1 MWLRAKTE
9 ANLKPELKMK
19 VVWNTC
25 DEELG
30 SEMKPAIEK
39 YFKRSLE
46 NFQKPLPFREI
57 CVKYIEKIDLVIGI
71 LL

>member
-1 MWLRAKTE
+1 
-9 ANLKPELKMK
+9 MK

-25 DEELG
+25 DEELD
-30 SEMKPAIEK
+30 SEMKPTIEK
-39 YFKRSLE
+39 YFKGSLE

-57 CVKYIEKIDLVIGI
+57 CVKYVEKNDLVIGI